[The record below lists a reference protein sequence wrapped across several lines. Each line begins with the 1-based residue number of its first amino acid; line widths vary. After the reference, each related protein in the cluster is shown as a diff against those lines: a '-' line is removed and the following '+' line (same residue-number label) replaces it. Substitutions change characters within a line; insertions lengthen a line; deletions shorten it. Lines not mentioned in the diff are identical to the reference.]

1 MTAPLRS
8 AEPSC
13 EIVPVE
19 PTRDIGI
26 PRSYYRAPDGT
37 MSRDLHPKE
46 LHAALRTPGGNLW
59 VDIDSTNRHQL
70 AILEKIFNFHPLSI
84 EDAVSP
90 ASRVK
95 VEEFPD
101 YLFIVVRAVR
111 FCDTTPDPYDLETFN
126 LNLFIGRTFFVSVH
140 AEPSRSVAAVESLV
154 VRNPDL
160 LTRGP
165 GRLAHM
171 VLDTA
176 IDAYFP
182 VVDQLDDFIDGLE
195 ARVFAQFDDSVLH
208 EIFACKRMIITLRKY
223 LSPQREVFNILTN
236 RPNQF
241 ISPETQVYFRDVYD
255 HMLRISD
262 SLDNYRELLSSTLDS
277 YLSQVSNRLGNVTKG
292 LSLVATMSVPFVV
305 VAGIYGM
312 NFQDIPLA
320 NNPNGFWIL
329 VFIQLSIGLGL
340 VSFLKWRRWL

>member
-1 MTAPLRS
+1 MT
-8 AEPSC
+8 
-13 EIVPVE
+13 VPVRS
-19 PTRDIGI
+19 PQVATQPAPPPARDQGI
-26 PRSYYRAPDGT
+26 PRSYHRDPDGKL
-37 MSRDLHPKE
+37 SRDLSPKD
-46 LHAALRTPGGNLW
+46 LHAAIRQPGGNVW

-70 AILEKIFNFHPLSI
+70 AVLEKIFNFHPLSI

-90 ASRVK
+90 SSRVK
-95 VEEFPD
+95 VEEFPE

-111 FCDTTPDPYDLETFN
+111 FCEETPDPYDLETFN
-126 LNLFIGRTFFVSVH
+126 LNIFIGKNFFVTVH
-140 AEPSRSVAAVESLV
+140 AEQSQSVATVESMV

-160 LTRGP
+160 LSRGP
-165 GRLAHM
+165 ARLAHM

-195 ARVFAQFDDSVLH
+195 ERVFSHFNDSVLH
-208 EIFACKRMIITLRKY
+208 EIFSCKRMIISLRKY
-223 LSPQREVFNILTN
+223 LAPQREVFNILTN
-236 RPNQF
+236 RPSQF
-241 ISPETQVYFRDVYD
+241 VSPETQVYFRDVYD

-312 NFQDIPLA
+312 NFQNIPLA

-329 VFIQLSIGLGL
+329 VALQLAVGISL
-340 VSFLKWRRWL
+340 VAFLKWRRWL

>member
-8 AEPSC
+8 PQLAAPPAPP
-13 EIVPVE
+13 PV
-19 PTRDIGI
+19 RDQGI
-26 PRSYYRAPDGT
+26 PRSYYRDPDGKL
-37 MSRDLHPKE
+37 SRDLSPKD
-46 LHAALRTPGGNLW
+46 LHAAMRQAGGTLW

-70 AILEKIFNFHPLSI
+70 AVLEKIFNFHPLSI

-90 ASRVK
+90 SSRVK
-95 VEEFPD
+95 VEEFPE

-111 FCDTTPDPYDLETFN
+111 FCEETPDPYDLETFN
-126 LNLFIGRTFFVSVH
+126 LNIFIGKNFFVTVH
-140 AEPSRSVAAVESLV
+140 AEQSQSVATVESLV

-160 LTRGP
+160 LSRGP
-165 GRLAHM
+165 ARLAHM

-195 ARVFAQFDDSVLH
+195 ERVFSHFNDSVLH
-208 EIFACKRMIITLRKY
+208 EIFSCKRMIISLRKY
-223 LSPQREVFNILTN
+223 LAPQREVFNILTN
-236 RPNQF
+236 RPTALL
-241 ISPETQVYFRDVYD
+241 TQDQQIYFRDVYD

-312 NFQDIPLA
+312 NFQNIPLA

-329 VFIQLSIGLGL
+329 VALQLAVGISL
-340 VSFLKWRRWL
+340 VAFLKWRRWL

>member
-1 MTAPLRS
+1 MTVPLKSPQLATSSAP
-8 AEPSC
+8 EPA
-13 EIVPVE
+13 
-19 PTRDIGI
+19 RDQGI
-26 PRSYYRAPDGT
+26 PRSYYRDPEGRLT
-37 MSRDLHPKE
+37 RDLSPKD
-46 LHAALRTPGGNLW
+46 LHGAIRQGGGNVW

-70 AILEKIFNFHPLSI
+70 AVLEKIFNFHPLSI

-90 ASRVK
+90 SSRVK

-111 FCDTTPDPYDLETFN
+111 FCEATPDPYDLETFN
-126 LNLFIGRTFFVSVH
+126 LNIFIGRNFFVTVH
-140 AEPSRSVAAVESLV
+140 AEQSQSVATVESLV
-154 VRNPDL
+154 IRNPDL
-160 LTRGP
+160 LARGP
-165 GRLAHM
+165 ARLAHM

-195 ARVFAQFDDSVLH
+195 ESVFSHFNDSVLH
-208 EIFACKRMIITLRKY
+208 EIFSCKRMIISLRKY
-223 LSPQREVFNILTN
+223 LAPQREVFNILTN
-236 RPNQF
+236 RPTQF

-329 VFIQLSIGLGL
+329 VALQLIVGISL
-340 VSFLKWRRWL
+340 VAFLKWRRWL